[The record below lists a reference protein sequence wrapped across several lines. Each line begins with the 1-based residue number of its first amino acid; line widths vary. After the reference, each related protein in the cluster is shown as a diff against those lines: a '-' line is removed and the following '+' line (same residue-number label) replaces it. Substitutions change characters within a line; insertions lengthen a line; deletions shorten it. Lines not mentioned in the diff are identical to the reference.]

1 MVEGDSLIYRKNLS
15 QDSTKNT
22 LTIPYRLNTLKFNF
36 GCNEYTTTDAIV
48 YDSYL
53 EGYDHSW
60 SGFKSARW
68 REYTKLPPGKYI
80 LHLKARNIH
89 RGEQCEYTMQ
99 FRVLPPWYRT
109 AWAYTLWI
117 LIGVGIIIL
126 IYWKIDQ
133 KMARTRRA
141 IEQRKKEEVEALE
154 IKSRHDSMLQEME
167 IVKLKSDQ
175 LEQDI
180 AHKGQQ
186 LSNTTT
192 NLISKN
198 ELLQEI
204 SSHIKQL
211 SESREASGK
220 GVQKA
225 LIKIQ
230 DIINQS
236 ISSDSDWENF
246 SQNFDVVYA
255 NFSTRLTERHP
266 DLSVTDKR
274 LCCYLRMGLTSKE
287 IAPLVNIT
295 VKSVEMARY
304 RVRKKLGLGPND
316 SLSSYLDSL

>member
-1 MVEGDSLIYRKNLS
+1 MRSSTIHISKGMTTHGRDSS
-15 QDSTKNT
+15 QRVGAN
-22 LTIPYRLNTLKFNF
+22 ILNSLLAN
-36 GCNEYTTTDAIV
+36 I
-48 YDSYL
+48 S
-53 EGYDHSW
+53 
-60 SGFKSARW
+60 
-68 REYTKLPPGKYI
+68 

-89 RGEQCEYTMQ
+89 RGEQCNYTMQ
-99 FRVLPPWYRT
+99 LRVLPPWYRT

-180 AHKGQQ
+180 VHKGQQ

-211 SESREASGK
+211 SESREASNK

-230 DIINQS
+230 DIINKS

-304 RVRKKLGLGPND
+304 RVRKKLGLSPND
-316 SLSSYLDSL
+316 SLNSYLDSL

>member
-1 MVEGDSLIYRKNLS
+1 
-15 QDSTKNT
+15 
-22 LTIPYRLNTLKFNF
+22 
-36 GCNEYTTTDAIV
+36 
-48 YDSYL
+48 
-53 EGYDHSW
+53 
-60 SGFKSARW
+60 
-68 REYTKLPPGKYI
+68 
-80 LHLKARNIH
+80 
-89 RGEQCEYTMQ
+89 
-99 FRVLPPWYRT
+99 
-109 AWAYTLWI
+109 
-117 LIGVGIIIL
+117 
-126 IYWKIDQ
+126 
-133 KMARTRRA
+133 MARTRRA

-180 AHKGQQ
+180 VHKGQQ

-211 SESREASGK
+211 SESREASNK

-230 DIINQS
+230 DIINKS

-304 RVRKKLGLGPND
+304 RVRKKLGLSPND
-316 SLSSYLDSL
+316 SLNSYLDSL